1 MRDKRASILTAA
13 IIAVTAIMIAVKSYG
28 SITAPLVVVEG
39 NSMLPTLYSGDL
51 VVIYK
56 PRPQDIRMGDIV
68 VYRSPL
74 TGRLVIH
81 RVIEINKCDNSYCYI
96 TKGDNNLHPDNS
108 PVLAL
113 EPSTGI
119 PYKDVVGVVIGIR
132 KGGSTAPLRI
142 PYLGILTMMTR
153 G

>member
-1 MRDKRASILTAA
+1 MRGQRAGALVAA
-13 IIAVTAIMIAVKSYG
+13 VITVAALIFLVKNHS
-28 SITAPLVVVEG
+28 TFTTPLVVVEG

-56 PRPQDIRMGDIV
+56 PPPQNIRVGDII

-81 RVIEINKCDNSYCYI
+81 RVIEINPCSGSYCYV

-113 EPSTGI
+113 EPSRGI
-119 PYKDVVGVVIGIR
+119 PYEDVVGVVIGVR
-132 KGGSTAPLRI
+132 RAGSTAPLRI
-142 PYLGILTMMTR
+142 PYLGILTMIAR

>member
-1 MRDKRASILTAA
+1 MRDRRAGMLAA
-13 IIAVTAIMIAVKSYG
+13 VIIAVVAVIIAVKSYG
-28 SITAPLVVVEG
+28 RLATPLVVVEG

-56 PRPQDIRMGDIV
+56 PQPQDIRVGDIV

-81 RVIEINKCDNSYCYI
+81 RVIEINECDGSYCYI

-108 PVLAL
+108 PMLAL

-119 PYKDVVGVVIGIR
+119 PYEDVVGVVIGIR
-132 KGGSTAPLRI
+132 RGGSTAPLRI
-142 PYLGILTMMTR
+142 PYLGILTMIAR